1 MADKHPSGN
10 PGLVK
15 QHKDIQHKGDEEL
28 AGTNEA
34 APERQPRKRRHV
46 GDKRSEPE
54 EGGNSGSRSEGGSF
68 PGP

>member
-15 QHKDIQHKGDEEL
+15 QHKNIQHKGDEEL
-28 AGTNEA
+28 AGTDDT

-46 GDKRSEPE
+46 GDKRSEPDTSE
-54 EGGNSGSRSEGGSF
+54 NSGSAPNGGSF